1 MIDKQKIQQAANN
14 YIGHEP
20 EIDEG
25 CNVSARRE
33 AFKDGVDWF
42 KKNIWHSCQE
52 EPETVCQFTGV
63 EDDYGNELYEHD
75 YVKASNSLATQEIL
89 WSDKEA
95 AFILKYEDDDAIFTQ
110 MGNIWSQS
118 LMKIGNA
125 FMYQHIK

>member
-42 KKNIWHSCQE
+42 KMNNQRLHRTRFI
-52 EPETVCQFTGV
+52 
-63 EDDYGNELYEHD
+63 
-75 YVKASNSLATQEIL
+75 KAIRTFVWVRWPAYSFFL
-89 WSDKEA
+89 
-95 AFILKYEDDDAIFTQ
+95 
-110 MGNIWSQS
+110 
-118 LMKIGNA
+118 
-125 FMYQHIK
+125 

>member
-42 KKNIWHSCQE
+42 KENIWHNTTEQPIE
-52 EPETVCQFTGV
+52 FTPILVQWLNDGKIEYET
-63 EDDYGNELYEHD
+63 DEHPQNFD
-75 YVKASNSLATQEIL
+75 WQRYFKENNVIKWCYL
-89 WSDKEA
+89 SD
-95 AFILKYEDDDAIFTQ
+95 II
-110 MGNIWSQS
+110 
-118 LMKIGNA
+118 
-125 FMYQHIK
+125 

>member
-42 KKNIWHSCQE
+42 KENIWHNTTEQPIEFTPILVQWLNDSKIE
-52 EPETVCQFTGV
+52 YET
-63 EDDYGNELYEHD
+63 DEHPQNFD
-75 YVKASNSLATQEIL
+75 WQRCFKENNVIKWCYL
-89 WSDKEA
+89 SD
-95 AFILKYEDDDAIFTQ
+95 II
-110 MGNIWSQS
+110 
-118 LMKIGNA
+118 
-125 FMYQHIK
+125 